1 MILQQW
7 ARETPDVKD
16 YDIDYAPWL
25 DPVADTLY
33 DITATVRCLT
43 SDDDSLVVDRIDITA
58 TTAKLW
64 ISGGQSGQRYRVR
77 VIATTSSTP
86 ARIDASELDFTV
98 RNY

>member
-25 DPVADTLY
+25 DPVADMLY

-64 ISGGQSGQRYRVR
+64 ISGGASGERYRVK
-77 VIATTSSTP
+77 VIATTAHTP
-86 ARIDASELDFTV
+86 ARVDTTELEFRVKD
-98 RNY
+98 Y